1 MAFRLECANFLAL
14 GQVCGVTEE
23 AVEEGIDCVLEGAEE
38 RPHLYLHERLLEW
51 VVPLGVHYEHDPVER
66 SRIAHSGFLLH
77 HRLC

>member
-1 MAFRLECANFLAL
+1 MEI
-14 GQVCGVTEE
+14 
-23 AVEEGIDCVLEGAEE
+23 GIDCVLEGAEE
-38 RPHLYLHERLLEW
+38 RPHLYLHERLLEG